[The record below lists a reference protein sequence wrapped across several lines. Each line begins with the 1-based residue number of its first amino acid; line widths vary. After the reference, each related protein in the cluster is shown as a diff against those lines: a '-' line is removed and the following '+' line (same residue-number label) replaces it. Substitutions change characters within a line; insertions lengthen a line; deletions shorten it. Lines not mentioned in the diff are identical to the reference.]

1 MDYGLVL
8 LILVFIEGIIIL
20 GGLRELSNQIEA
32 GLDDL
37 DMNMAEAI
45 KTVVE
50 NLADNMGFSE
60 PINPFQQVLA
70 QFLQQSL
77 AEKQNPGIIEVG
89 RGENGQFL
97 KKE

>member
-8 LILVFIEGIIIL
+8 LILIFIEGIIIL

-50 NLADNMGFSE
+50 NLAENMGISE

-77 AEKQNPGIIEVG
+77 AEKQNPSIIEVG